1 MVTAENLDHIPPFQ
15 IGDKFVTNFT
25 EKAKIFNIDFP
36 KQWRVVDS
44 LDRANFGT
52 NERSN
57 NIQSAKNGISKTQK
71 NLEITKVHGHDNLSI
86 RMIKLCED

>member
-1 MVTAENLDHIPPFQ
+1 MVTAENLGHIPPFQ

-25 EKAKIFNIDFP
+25 EKAKAFNIDFP

-57 NIQSAKNGISKTQK
+57 NIKSAKNGILKTIK
-71 NLEITKVHGHDNLSI
+71 NLEITKVHGHDNVSI